1 MCYNIFASKEGKE
14 MKKYAMICVLV
25 LGLCLTTAGMVSAEG
40 DDAAKNKTIT
50 EIGTLVNSQKYQ
62 IALTKCNSAIQ
73 KYPDEAFLYYWR
85 ASIENSTGDK
95 HKAIEDLNKSIELN
109 PSNPRAYVL
118 RGICKSE
125 LEDREGALEDY
136 NKAIELNP
144 KDSSAYSM
152 RACVKL
158 DMGDFDGANADLD
171 ISNKLMNSKTE
182 K

>member
-1 MCYNIFASKEGKE
+1 
-14 MKKYAMICVLV
+14 MKKYLAVCVLV
-25 LGLCLTTAGMVSAEG
+25 LGLSLCCAGMVYAN
-40 DDAAKNKTIT
+40 DDVVKNKTIT

-62 IALTKCNSAIQ
+62 MALTKCNSALQ

-85 ASIENSTGDK
+85 ASIENSTGNK
-95 HKAIEDLNKSIELN
+95 QKAIEDLNKSIELN
-109 PSNPRAYVL
+109 PKNAKAYVL

-136 NKAIELNP
+136 NKAIELDP

-152 RACVKL
+152 RACIKL
-158 DMGDFDGANADLD
+158 DLGDFDGANADLD
-171 ISNKLMNSKTE
+171 LSNKLMNSKDE